1 MFESK
6 KRKSKFDKTNP
17 MRTMKKL
24 MMIFLSLPL
33 FLATHAFAQGDD
45 SDVIKQMNN
54 QWLQSYP
61 KRDTTT
67 LSRILAHDFVMIS
80 PTGKKLSKGDVLQ
93 NVLTP
98 DQQIIN
104 VTIDSTDLQ
113 IVNNVGLLTAYT
125 SFVLKDKEKILKGKN
140 CYSDVYIKRKGTWVA
155 INGHETLLE
164 LK

>member
-1 MFESK
+1 M
-6 KRKSKFDKTNP
+6 RKLLT
-17 MRTMKKL
+17 
-24 MMIFLSLPL
+24 IILSLPL
-33 FLATHAFAQGDD
+33 LLTAPAFAQGDD
-45 SDVIKQMNN
+45 SDVIKQMNT

-61 KRDTTT
+61 KRDTAS
-67 LSRILAHDFVMIS
+67 LSRILADDFVMIS
-80 PTGKKLSKGDVLQ
+80 PTGKKLSKTDVLR

-125 SFVLKDKEKILKGKN
+125 SFVMKDKEKIRKGKN

-155 INGHETLLE
+155 INAHETLLE